1 MKYNML
7 LFKRIAAMLLFVVLS
22 IWAGLDLCAQQRIK
36 FIYDNAGNRLT
47 RQKEIVV
54 QTRGALSDEDFPST
68 YEERFMESKVT
79 IYPNPTRGVLK
90 VDISGVETFDD
101 AHIALYDITGKQLQQ
116 WADITHSNTIDISER
131 SPGIYIMQIAY
142 NGNVSSWKIIK
153 E

>member
-22 IWAGLDLCAQQRIK
+22 MWAGLDLCAQQRIK

-54 QTRGALSDEDFPST
+54 QTRGTLSDEDSAST

-79 IYPNPTRGVLK
+79 IYPNPTRGMLK

-101 AHIALYDITGKQLQQ
+101 AGIALYDITGKQLQQ
-116 WADITHSNTIDISER
+116 WTGITPSNTLDISEC
-131 SPGIYIMQIAY
+131 SPGIYIIQIAY

>member
-7 LFKRIAAMLLFVVLS
+7 LLKRIAAMLLFVVLS
-22 IWAGLDLCAQQRIK
+22 MWAGLDLCAQQRIK

-54 QTRGALSDEDFPST
+54 QTRGTLSDEDSAST

-79 IYPNPTRGVLK
+79 IYPNPTRGMLK

-101 AHIALYDITGKQLQQ
+101 AGIALYDITGKQLQQ
-116 WADITHSNTIDISER
+116 WTGITPSNTLDISEC
-131 SPGIYIMQIAY
+131 SPGIYIIQIAY